1 MYLLWKFSSIIEQ
14 ATKLSDLAGYTA
26 RISELFEAIND
37 IDNDLENVEI
47 DYPYQDGSPER
58 YVLDNLSSACG

>member
-26 RISELFEAIND
+26 RISELFEAIGV

-47 DYPYQDGSPER
+47 DYPYQDGDTQR
-58 YVLDNLSSACG
+58 CG

>member
-14 ATKLSDLAGYTA
+14 TTKLSDLAGYTA
-26 RISELFEAIND
+26 RISELFEAISD

-58 YVLDNLSSACG
+58 YV

>member
-26 RISELFEAIND
+26 RISELFEAVSE

-47 DYPYQDGSPER
+47 DFPYQDSNMER
-58 YVLDNLSSACG
+58 YRTTF